1 MNIVNVFSEEAMIEE
16 QIFNKFTTTLEIPL
30 EVRLGISEPHTKLP
44 LAPNSQ
50 RLYDILDEIFV
61 HAYRWHHGPNHNFSS
76 IFWDLADM
84 FKKQAHPIYPVS
96 SQPIPETQLEWI
108 CKDPTFVQW
117 GKSPGVSI
125 LHVCG
130 SDNIT
135 DIAPY
140 IFHQLD
146 VSRNR
151 PWRFQGSIYYFKFSR
166 HDVRRD
172 SIGKMATAFV
182 NAICT
187 RKFMAVDQMNGSLG
201 ELFPGYWSD
210 EDAWTTFT
218 QLMFRLG
225 QDLMGTFIIDGLDEC
240 DDSRIMLISDL
251 LYLAKSSE
259 RPVKFVITSTSTFN
273 EDIRRALQ
281 DCLTID
287 LDISQ
292 ENIMEIK
299 EKDLFEL
306 ELLDLLFQCR
316 PYLKGSRKDI
326 QGLLESCGVDFQLR
340 RQVLSWLQVSSSVSS
355 ISGLVREI
363 HMLSPLTSERLFYRI
378 LDTIPLSKLSWAQ
391 KIAEWAVNALQPLRK
406 KQIAIVTSLY
416 KESEESIDSVAEL
429 ENFDI
434 VADIRECFGPIL
446 AFENGELHFASP
458 CYRHLLSRHLR
469 NVWKVS
475 DANSHW
481 RIAECCVAY
490 FDIPEVQKHLSQL
503 HGQERISLDPLTG
516 ADEFFYYALRFLP
529 AHYDLGLDVS
539 IELEQNYKTTEG
551 SDGDEMVMLKS
562 MALPPA
568 LVRFYRNHIDEG
580 YWSAASAS
588 SFTCQSFLANYLLL
602 PLDAIHSPGR
612 LRQIQDR
619 DLLMGLHESVMI
631 AASVGER
638 HYILKSLET
647 GLFDQHILKQTLLSA
662 VKFGQNTIASDLI
675 RYVTNSALEG
685 FEWPDMLICRLSWLG
700 KRDLVELC
708 LAAGASADTRYE
720 EEQQVWTQGPLDFAV
735 SKNRIQTIALL
746 LKHIDLKSE
755 YASRLLETALEF
767 GYTETVSMLLDQTEL
782 KLENPSLFLAISS
795 GNFIAIRELISSD
808 KWKNV
813 ARTVHAYELSSAAGY
828 GYTKCVE
835 ALLHYRAYFNIDAA
849 LRKAAQ
855 NGHIGTCRLLID
867 NGARV
872 ETELNKMII
881 MGAIGSGRVESLQ
894 LMVDRGAIIDADIQN
909 TALTLASKSEC
920 WDTVRYLVEKSADV
934 PMKPGDSFEGTPLYY
949 AIINGSAEIARL
961 LIDAGTSLTPI
972 SGAEKMTYLHLAL
985 ASPAMIKVL
994 LEQSAHLESES
1005 IWGTPLYLASRSNY
1019 LESIHEILKFSPNI
1033 EYVLNNKDSAENGYT
1048 PLRIAISR
1056 GNIQAARLLLD
1067 AGVNVNAQIQ
1077 RDRTTPLHAAMGIGS
1092 EDMIALLLEYNV
1104 KTELPDSQGRTPLLL
1119 VNTKTSVSMV
1129 KRIVN
1134 RGGDIEVRDKHTF
1147 TPLCVAV
1154 REYNHAVTEYLIKR
1168 GAHLAVSV
1176 TGYGSPL
1183 HIACRYADLK
1193 MVKLLVEGGADVNF
1207 THPDLLG
1214 TPLMTTCLYLRKD
1227 TDEGKKKIMS
1237 YLLDDGRTDINIVTG
1252 AFGTI
1257 LSIACIR
1264 CEPEII
1270 HLLLTKKANISAT
1283 DDIGRQPIHFAAL
1296 STAEHLALLIK
1307 SGADIFAKDKIG
1319 RSCIHYAASS
1329 GRVDLVEKILDYM
1342 EDAINEE
1349 DNNGWTPLLWA
1360 TRSCGQE
1367 KSETDGCFNVI
1378 NILLERGA
1386 NLFVRGEGYASS
1398 WTPAEY
1404 HAFGW
1409 KRGIEWDGNK
1419 FCSAC
1424 LLEIRG
1430 EGHICETCQDFA
1442 LCFKCFFP

>member
-1 MNIVNVFSEEAMIEE
+1 
-16 QIFNKFTTTLEIPL
+16 
-30 EVRLGISEPHTKLP
+30 
-44 LAPNSQ
+44 
-50 RLYDILDEIFV
+50 
-61 HAYRWHHGPNHNFSS
+61 
-76 IFWDLADM
+76 
-84 FKKQAHPIYPVS
+84 
-96 SQPIPETQLEWI
+96 
-108 CKDPTFVQW
+108 
-117 GKSPGVSI
+117 
-125 LHVCG
+125 
-130 SDNIT
+130 
-135 DIAPY
+135 
-140 IFHQLD
+140 
-146 VSRNR
+146 
-151 PWRFQGSIYYFKFSR
+151 
-166 HDVRRD
+166 
-172 SIGKMATAFV
+172 MATAFV

-210 EDAWTTFT
+210 EDAWSTFT

-259 RPVKFVITSTSTFN
+259 RPVKFVITSTSNFN

-326 QGLLESCGVDFQLR
+326 QGLLESCGVDVQLR

-363 HMLSPLTSERLFYRI
+363 HMLSPLTSERLFHRI

-391 KIAEWAVNALQPLRK
+391 KIAEWAVNALQPLQK

-434 VADIRECFGPIL
+434 VEDICECFGPIL
-446 AFENGELHFASP
+446 AFENGELHFSSP

-516 ADEFFYYALRFLP
+516 ADEFFCYALRFLP

-551 SDGDEMVMLKS
+551 NDGDEMVMLKS

-580 YWSAASAS
+580 Y
-588 SFTCQSFLANYLLL
+588 C
-602 PLDAIHSPGR
+602 PGR
-612 LRQIQDR
+612 LRHIQDR
-619 DLLMGLHESVMI
+619 DSLMGLHESVII

-647 GLFDQHILKQTLLSA
+647 GILDQHILKQTLLSA

-675 RYVTNSALEG
+675 RYVTSSALEG
-685 FEWPDMLICRLSWLG
+685 FEWPDKLICRLSWLG

-720 EEQQVWTQGPLDFAV
+720 EEEQVWTQGPLDFAV
-735 SKNRIQTIALL
+735 SKNRIQIIALL
-746 LKHIDLKSE
+746 LKHVDLKSK
-755 YASRLLETALEF
+755 YATRLLGTALQF

-782 KLENPSLFLAISS
+782 KLENPSLLLAISS
-795 GNFIAIRELISSD
+795 GNFMAIQELMASD
-808 KWKNV
+808 KWKYV
-813 ARTVHAYELSSAAGY
+813 AKNLNRNELSTAAGY

-881 MGAIGSGRVESLQ
+881 MGAIESGRVESVQ
-894 LMVDRGAIIDADIQN
+894 LMLDRGAIIDADIQN

-934 PMKPGDSFEGTPLYY
+934 PMKPGDSFERTPLYY
-949 AIINGSAEIARL
+949 AIINGSTEIARL

-972 SGAEKMTYLHLAL
+972 SDAEKMTYLHLAL
-985 ASPAMIKVL
+985 ASPAMAKVL
-994 LEQSAHLESES
+994 LE
-1005 IWGTPLYLASRSNY
+1005 
-1019 LESIHEILKFSPNI
+1019 
-1033 EYVLNNKDSAENGYT
+1033 
-1048 PLRIAISR
+1048 
-1056 GNIQAARLLLD
+1056 
-1067 AGVNVNAQIQ
+1067 
-1077 RDRTTPLHAAMGIGS
+1077 
-1092 EDMIALLLEYNV
+1092 
-1104 KTELPDSQGRTPLLL
+1104 
-1119 VNTKTSVSMV
+1119 
-1129 KRIVN
+1129 
-1134 RGGDIEVRDKHTF
+1134 
-1147 TPLCVAV
+1147 
-1154 REYNHAVTEYLIKR
+1154 
-1168 GAHLAVSV
+1168 
-1176 TGYGSPL
+1176 
-1183 HIACRYADLK
+1183 
-1193 MVKLLVEGGADVNF
+1193 
-1207 THPDLLG
+1207 
-1214 TPLMTTCLYLRKD
+1214 
-1227 TDEGKKKIMS
+1227 
-1237 YLLDDGRTDINIVTG
+1237 
-1252 AFGTI
+1252 
-1257 LSIACIR
+1257 
-1264 CEPEII
+1264 
-1270 HLLLTKKANISAT
+1270 
-1283 DDIGRQPIHFAAL
+1283 
-1296 STAEHLALLIK
+1296 
-1307 SGADIFAKDKIG
+1307 
-1319 RSCIHYAASS
+1319 
-1329 GRVDLVEKILDYM
+1329 
-1342 EDAINEE
+1342 
-1349 DNNGWTPLLWA
+1349 
-1360 TRSCGQE
+1360 
-1367 KSETDGCFNVI
+1367 
-1378 NILLERGA
+1378 
-1386 NLFVRGEGYASS
+1386 
-1398 WTPAEY
+1398 
-1404 HAFGW
+1404 
-1409 KRGIEWDGNK
+1409 
-1419 FCSAC
+1419 
-1424 LLEIRG
+1424 
-1430 EGHICETCQDFA
+1430 
-1442 LCFKCFFP
+1442 